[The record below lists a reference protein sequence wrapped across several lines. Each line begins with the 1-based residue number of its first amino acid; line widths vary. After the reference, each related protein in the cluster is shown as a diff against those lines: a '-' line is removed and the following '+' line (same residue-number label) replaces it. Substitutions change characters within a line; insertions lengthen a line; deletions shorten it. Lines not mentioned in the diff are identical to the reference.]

1 MRLKTL
7 VLILGAI
14 VVPLGVLQNL
24 GAATTLSS
32 SVHWL
37 TTPAAGGLLSS
48 GSTSAYAAYGGG
60 DVAFP
65 SDSPPPPPPD
75 ASTGTIAA
83 AATLAI
89 SANAKDA
96 TSALPANAAAAV
108 ASAPAEAPTWMRPE
122 ASALAFNA
130 PARAEFAGVSPRG
143 ATLHFTF
150 GTSSMMDFVKNWI
163 FFVRKAALSPFLI
176 GAADKRLLDA
186 CSSMGVPAAAI
197 IPELDVWTYQRK
209 PKRAEVYEMKSN
221 WAYMRHHK
229 SDFLEMGLVKVAFL
243 WELLSIGFS
252 VLISDLDVV
261 WLNSHWQRWMTFAD
275 PSRPPVPQAFAL
287 AAADVLVTTDE
298 LDTARDTTGLA
309 HAMELNTGVV
319 YLRATRG
326 ALAMV
331 QSWRKAMLRQKDRSD
346 LTENVND
353 QSLFNQVVRGGD
365 VRDLAGWMRE
375 QRAQN
380 VTIPESALA
389 GLPANYRRVRQ
400 TSASHEPCL
409 PGAGCGPIPF
419 TYGTLPARPF
429 TGGHT
434 WFNQNVQEMAGH
446 EQPQHEPITV
456 HFTFQFGDTKEYP
469 HGKRQRAREAAL
481 WAVDPPEYF
490 TEGVFVALKGPSY
503 ERSYMDQ
510 VYKRFPEW
518 SPQRHMFMDA
528 PQRQAVR
535 DLLGLATAMDGIVVL
550 PKLFCHCD
558 RYWGFLSKCRFPHVP
573 EMGLPF
579 NCPMD
584 ANYDTQR
591 WNKKGVRFREHT
603 FLDNAHVPERLRQNT
618 VRVVVAPKGEAVP
631 SGGTEGAREVRLAF
645 GTSMAAVRAAV
656 LAANPSVRV
665 IRIANADLR
674 RLCRSLGSA
683 EANRKFNTLTRYILT
698 ESSRYCPQED
708 MGGYG
713 APGFDWQNP
722 YTAYNCTWGF
732 HAPTPFPEE
741 EEAVVCPAGGRGGSG
756 TELVERSNSTTCPRQ
771 MLCDY
776 NTLPDGR
783 ETKPITWCNIEGY
796 NGMRSEYLGA
806 TRAMLAKMPGGRCP
820 YPPGDRPGMPGFD
833 TKGHFVKACPPL
845 TWCRLSDP

>member
-1 MRLKTL
+1 MVKLSAFVAAVVVGLICSTL
-7 VLILGAI
+7 AFRS
-14 VVPLGVLQNL
+14 
-24 GAATTLSS
+24 LSS
-32 SVHWL
+32 NRSFFDASS
-37 TTPAAGGLLSS
+37 AASRM
-48 GSTSAYAAYGGG
+48 TSQHMTIQYVGTALRADDSAPPPP
-60 DVAFP
+60 VPHAV
-65 SDSPPPPPPD
+65 DSPPPSSP
-75 ASTGTIAA
+75 S
-83 AATLAI
+83 
-89 SANAKDA
+89 
-96 TSALPANAAAAV
+96 AAV
-108 ASAPAEAPTWMRPE
+108 FSTPGWMTPAKTYL
-122 ASALAFNA
+122 SFNA
-130 PARAEFAGVSPRG
+130 PAKASLAPHPPHGTTV
-143 ATLHFTF
+143 HFTF
-150 GTSSMMDFVKNWI
+150 GSSVMMDFVKNWVH
-163 FFVRKAALSPFLI
+163 FVQKAQLTPFLI
-176 GAADKRLLDA
+176 GAADLPLLRECTRLGL
-186 CSSMGVPAAAI
+186 PAAGI
-197 IPELDVWTYQRK
+197 DPSLDVWTYQRK
-209 PKRAEVYEMKSN
+209 PGYGKEVYEMKSE
-221 WAYMRHHK
+221 WKYFRHHN

-243 WELLSIGFS
+243 WELLSAGFN

-261 WLNSHWQRWMTFAD
+261 WLNGHWQRWMTWAD
-275 PSRPPVPQAFAL
+275 PLHPPVPQAAL
-287 AAADVLVTTDE
+287 IALADVLVTTDE
-298 LDTARDTTGLA
+298 LSAKRDAQGGRLGGMHT
-309 HAMELNTGVV
+309 ELNTGVV
-319 YLRATRG
+319 HFRATPG
-326 ALAMV
+326 AKAMV
-331 QSWRKAMLRQKDRSD
+331 QQWRKSMLSQKGRRD
-346 LTENVND
+346 LDENVND
-353 QSLFNQVVRGGD
+353 QSLFNQVVRGQPVSD
-365 VRDLAGWMRE
+365 ADLARMRDDLNASSGVL
-375 QRAQN
+375 RHCPPG
-380 VTIPESALA
+380 TFSRLA
-389 GLPANYRRVRQ
+389 PDARVVHL
-400 TSASHEPCL
+400 SHAAYPPCL
-409 PGAGCGPIPF
+409 PTERCAPSKF
-419 TYGTLPARPF
+419 SFGTLPMRPF

-434 WFNQNVQEMAGH
+434 WFNQNVQQMEGH
-446 EQPQHEPITV
+446 QQPQHEPITV
-456 HFTFQFGDTKEYP
+456 HFTFQFGDTGDYP
-469 HGKRQRAREAAL
+469 HGKRQRAREAGL

-490 TEGVFVALKGPSY
+490 TEGVFVALDGSPT
-503 ERSYMDQ
+503 DPAHQ
-510 VYKRFPEW
+510 AAVYARFPEW
-518 SPQRHMFMDA
+518 SPQRHMHMDA

-558 RYWGFLSKCRFPHVP
+558 RYWGFLSNCRFPHVP

-603 FLDNAHVPERLRQNT
+603 FLDNPHVPERLRQNT
-618 VRVVVAPKGEAVP
+618 VRVIVAPKGEAVP
-631 SGGTEGAREVRLAF
+631 SGGAEGAREVRLAY

-683 EANRKFNTLTRYILT
+683 ETNRKFNTLTRYILT

-756 TELVERSNSTTCPRQ
+756 TDLVERSNSTTCPRQ